1 MRRKNMKADQLM
13 VPVYINEKI
22 VLDMLAIIED
32 GFSTVSQ
39 VSYTEHKEN
48 NNVQKLESGVSTSA
62 NILSKLL
69 KIDLKGEVSHSG
81 NSGENTSVAKEKVHT
96 NVSLLSRFRTFL
108 VNEKILKSGFDTAN
122 IKIGDFIEVEGE
134 LQKNPLIN
142 YLDIFLDLFR
152 MVDIFTE
159 KPQLGSKT
167 QTKAQK
173 QQENEIVTQIKSFAD
188 ELKHS
193 GTIDFILSDDV
204 GTVVLSAQE
213 QYLSN
218 DNISEILG
226 GHFKVLGKVIA
237 ICKDKT
243 ENIDLLRKT
252 TLSIF
257 PIDQITEIFSGF
269 QNSGI
274 KQFNLPELKT
284 QIPGPAVIVIPVAIY
299 A

>member
-1 MRRKNMKADQLM
+1 MKADQLM

-22 VLDMLAIIED
+22 VLDMRAIIED

-48 NNVQKLESGVSTSA
+48 SNSQKLEAGVSTSA
-62 NILSKLL
+62 TLLSKLL
-69 KIDLKGEVSHSG
+69 KIDLKGELSHSG
-81 NSGENTSVAKEKVHT
+81 NSGENESVAKEKVHT
-96 NVSLLSRFRTFL
+96 NVSLLSKFRTFL
-108 VNEKILKSGFDTAN
+108 VDEKILKSGFDVTN
-122 IKIGDFIEVEGE
+122 MKIGDFIEIEGE

-142 YLDIFLDLFR
+142 YMDIFVDLFR
-152 MVDIFTE
+152 MADIFAE
-159 KPQLGSKT
+159 KPQLGGKT
-167 QTKAQK
+167 QAKAQK
-173 QQENEIVTQIKSFAD
+173 QQENETVKQIKSFAD

-193 GTIDFILSDDV
+193 GTIDFILSDTA

-218 DNISEILG
+218 DNISEIIG

-237 ICKDKT
+237 ICKDET

-252 TLSIF
+252 TLSIL
-257 PIDQITEIFSGF
+257 PIDLLTESFSGF
-269 QNSGI
+269 QNDDT

-284 QIPGPAVIVIPVAIY
+284 QISGPAVIVIPVAIY